1 MMETLMSNSIA
12 QINQHQSLAQVDKLW
27 LMALA
32 NAQQDKA
39 SLMDNAKHHQHQ
51 LVHLIKSLLVVN
63 AYALME
69 TQLLMDHAQLQ
80 QLQQHQHQL
89 VSKETD
95 VLSNKRMIPPTERES
110 TNAHHSITVLLNKL
124 VKVITH
130 CAQEMNRV
138 VLMIGRAQAELHS
151 VHYTHVFLRN
161 IAEFKMPLIQ
171 VTTMMELPMIILPT
185 SHVLVLP
192 LQLNQLVKLDK
203 SWLMVPVNALM
214 DNPS

>member
-1 MMETLMSNSIA
+1 
-12 QINQHQSLAQVDKLW
+12 
-27 LMALA
+27 
-32 NAQQDKA
+32 
-39 SLMDNAKHHQHQ
+39 
-51 LVHLIKSLLVVN
+51 
-63 AYALME
+63 
-69 TQLLMDHAQLQ
+69 MDHAQVL

-110 TNAHHSITVLLNKL
+110 TNAHHSIIVLPNKL

-130 CAQEMNRV
+130 CAQEMKRV

-151 VHYTHVFLRN
+151 VHYTHVFLKN

-192 LQLNQLVKLDK
+192 LQLNQLVKLTK
-203 SWLMVPVNALM
+203 SWLTVLANALTDNQLLM
-214 DNPS
+214 DTANKFNKQLAKMDKLW